1 MLLHNFI
8 GSHFDVQLAS
18 IGSLSKGDGN
28 SYKNAT
34 TIGLIKKK
42 KKKKLH
48 ILQVCFTF
56 DTIMCSCRL
65 DEDVKLI
72 NFEVMRRSC
81 ASEDDFFY

>member
-42 KKKKLH
+42 KKKAPHPAGVFH
-48 ILQVCFTF
+48 I
-56 DTIMCSCRL
+56 
-65 DEDVKLI
+65 
-72 NFEVMRRSC
+72 
-81 ASEDDFFY
+81 

>member
-42 KKKKLH
+42 KKKSS
-48 ILQVCFTF
+48 T
-56 DTIMCSCRL
+56 SCRC
-65 DEDVKLI
+65 VSHLI
-72 NFEVMRRSC
+72 HLC
-81 ASEDDFFY
+81 AVVVLMKM